1 MEAAKRIIAVS
12 AYVKNDKDKVLLV
25 KTHYRS
31 DTWELPGGQVEIGE
45 SLEQALI
52 REVQEETGI
61 KIQPMGITGVYYN
74 ETNEILT
81 IVFKA
86 NHIGGEI
93 KVQLEEIKEAKFVEL
108 TRENI
113 EQYITRPHFLS
124 RTIDAMKTAH
134 CIPFESWRVSSYER
148 EQARCPWIIR

>member
-1 MEAAKRIIAVS
+1 MGTAKRIVAVS
-12 AYVKNDKDKVLLV
+12 AYVKNDKGEVLLV

-45 SLEQALI
+45 SLEQALV
-52 REVQEETGI
+52 REVKEETGI
-61 KIQPMGITGVYYN
+61 KIHPMGITGVYYN
-74 ETNEILT
+74 ETSEILT

-93 KVQLEEIKEAKFVEL
+93 KVQPEEIKEAKFVEL
-108 TRENI
+108 THENI
-113 EQYITRPHFLS
+113 EHYITRPHFLS

-134 CIPFESWRVSSYER
+134 CIPFEAWRVSPYER
-148 EQARCPWIIR
+148 VSRLDARG